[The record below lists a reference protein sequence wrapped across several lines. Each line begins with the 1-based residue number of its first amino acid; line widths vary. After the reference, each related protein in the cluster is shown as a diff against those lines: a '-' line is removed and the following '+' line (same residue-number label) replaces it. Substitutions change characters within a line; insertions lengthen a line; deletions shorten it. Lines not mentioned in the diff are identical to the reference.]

1 MPGIHILTGRLQ
13 GLLYYTK
20 TLVFWSKISTN
31 IGTAMRSICPVG
43 TCIGVLKSSDEA
55 CSSVRFAYKRFGLSA
70 CPCWSIYIYLC
81 VCVCVCIYTCNCMYI
96 YIYVYIYV
104 SMCSSL
110 IVWTRFLCWYSI
122 TIAVG
127 RGPTIAGQ
135 HNQWRKSHNMLTQVP
150 LQLCIWLTWDIQW
163 YPFQKLNSSLFF
175 PTCDQESAN
184 KCWNY
189 AT

>member
-20 TLVFWSKISTN
+20 TLVLWSKISTN
-31 IGTAMRSICPVG
+31 IGTAMCSICPVG
-43 TCIGVLKSSDEA
+43 TCIEPLKSSDEA
-55 CSSVRFAYKRFGLSA
+55 CSSVRFAYKYKGLA
-70 CPCWSIYIYLC
+70 CPCWSIY
-81 VCVCVCIYTCNCMYI
+81 TYI
-96 YIYVYIYV
+96 YIYIHIYIYMSVCICIRVTVCIYV

-110 IVWTRFLCWYSI
+110 IVWTRFLCWYRI

-127 RGPTIAGQ
+127 SGPTIAGQ

-189 AT
+189 AA